1 MNVRDLVY
9 RLVPMSVLIGL
20 LAGCGH
26 SPPTRFFALEA
37 TAPDRPAWRTAGER
51 APRPVQLDAVRI
63 PALLDRPEI
72 VEDRGDGR
80 VHVHADDRWGA
91 PFAKLVR
98 STLALDLRARLPA
111 GLCVPPDTPS
121 PADARHVVVT
131 IVALHARA
139 AQAGRQLTMK
149 ASWALVDDAGAA
161 RVVVSHDVD
170 IDTPLDGDGD
180 GGDDGEAQA
189 AAISRALGTLADR
202 IVAGL
207 DAS

>member
-1 MNVRDLVY
+1 MSPMNVRRVAY
-9 RLVPMSVLIGL
+9 RLAPVAALIFL
-20 LAGCGH
+20 FPACGH
-26 SPPTRFFALEA
+26 SPPTRFFTLETA
-37 TAPDRPAWRTAGER
+37 APDEPALRTVGGPR
-51 APRPVQLDAVRI
+51 LRPVQLDAVRI

-80 VHVHADDRWGA
+80 LQVHADDRWGA

-98 STLALDLRARLPA
+98 GTLALDLRARLPA
-111 GLCVPPDTPS
+111 GLCVSPDTPA

-131 IVALHARA
+131 IAALHARP
-139 AQAGRQLTMK
+139 AQAGRQLTMS
-149 ASWALVDDAGAA
+149 ASWALVDDTGAA
-161 RVVVSHDVD
+161 RVVASHDVD
-170 IDTPLDGDGD
+170 VSTAIE
-180 GGDDGEAQA
+180 GDDGEAQA